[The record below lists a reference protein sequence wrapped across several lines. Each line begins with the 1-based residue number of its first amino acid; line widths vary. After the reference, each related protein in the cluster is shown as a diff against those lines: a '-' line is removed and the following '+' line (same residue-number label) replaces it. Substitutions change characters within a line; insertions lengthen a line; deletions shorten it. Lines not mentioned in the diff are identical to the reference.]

1 MNQKKSKKK
10 SKKSSNITSNKK
22 LIKIFSLIFLIA
34 FLASLVSYFTIK
46 NRDSIKDIP
55 SKTTTQPTTP
65 EITKDII
72 FPKVINK
79 EPSSNELF
87 EEKFNINEENK
98 FEEYTNELEKI
109 IEDKIERED
118 FINKENE
125 IIQKKVEEIKEEKAK
140 ELNAKK
146 ETKEQNKN
154 KEKEEK
160 KEEPKEIRKEIKEVK
175 KVIPIDEKNIIT
187 KKDTFKYNKDTKA
200 KLVILIDDVS
210 TKAQKDKILNI
221 GYTVNMA
228 FLPPTKTHK
237 DSATIAQNLPFYMIH
252 FPMQASPKFKGQEI
266 NSLNITD
273 SYETIEK
280 RVKQLREWYPN
291 AVYTN
296 NHTGSVFTENEEAMD
311 KLFRALKKYNFIFV
325 DSRTSNKSVAKKY
338 AQKYNMPYIVRN
350 TFIDNEENY
359 EYIQNQLK
367 QAIEIAKKQ
376 GYSIAIGHP
385 HAVTLKVLKDS
396 KNLLKD
402 VEPIFVNQLPYL

>member
-55 SKTTTQPTTP
+55 TKTTTQPTP

-154 KEKEEK
+154 KEKEK
-160 KEEPKEIRKEIKEVK
+160 
-175 KVIPIDEKNIIT
+175 IDEKSIVT
-187 KKDTFKYNKDTKA
+187 NKDSFTYDKKNKPKIA
-200 KLVILIDDVS
+200 IVIDDV
-210 TKAQKDKILNI
+210 TTQAQKDTILSMGYKI
-221 GYTVNMA
+221 TMA
-228 FLPPTKTHK
+228 FLPPTSSHPT
-237 DSATIAQNLPFYMIH
+237 SAKIALNLPFYMIH

-338 AQKYNMPYIVRN
+338 ALKYNMPYIVRN

-359 EYIQNQLK
+359 QYIQNQLR

-385 HAVTLKVLKDS
+385 HSVTLKVLKDS
-396 KNLLKD
+396 KHLLKD
-402 VEPIFVNQLPYL
+402 VEPIFINQLPYL

>member
-154 KEKEEK
+154 KEKEK
-160 KEEPKEIRKEIKEVK
+160 
-175 KVIPIDEKNIIT
+175 IDEKSIIT
-187 KKDTFKYNKDTKA
+187 NKDSFTYDKKNKPKIA
-200 KLVILIDDVS
+200 IVIDDV
-210 TKAQKDKILNI
+210 TTQAQKDTILSMGYKI
-221 GYTVNMA
+221 TMA
-228 FLPPTKTHK
+228 FLPPTNSHPT
-237 DSATIAQNLPFYMIH
+237 SAKIALNLPFYMIH

>member
-10 SKKSSNITSNKK
+10 SKKSSTITSNKK
-22 LIKIFSLIFLIA
+22 LIKILLLIFLIA
-34 FLASLVSYFTIK
+34 FLASLISYFTIK

-146 ETKEQNKN
+146 ETKEQNKT
-154 KEKEEK
+154 KEKEK
-160 KEEPKEIRKEIKEVK
+160 
-175 KVIPIDEKNIIT
+175 IDEKSIIT
-187 KKDTFKYNKDTKA
+187 NKDSFTYDKKNKPKIA
-200 KLVILIDDVS
+200 IVIDDV
-210 TKAQKDKILNI
+210 TTQAQKDTILSMGYKI
-221 GYTVNMA
+221 TMA
-228 FLPPTKTHK
+228 FLPPTNIHPT
-237 DSATIAQNLPFYMIH
+237 SAKIALNLPFYMIH

-325 DSRTSNKSVAKKY
+325 DSRTSKKSVAKKY
-338 AQKYNMPYIVRN
+338 AQKYNMP
-350 TFIDNEENY
+350 
-359 EYIQNQLK
+359 
-367 QAIEIAKKQ
+367 
-376 GYSIAIGHP
+376 
-385 HAVTLKVLKDS
+385 
-396 KNLLKD
+396 
-402 VEPIFVNQLPYL
+402 